1 MLPDRTARCL
11 VLLVGVQHLAC
22 VLTHSSACLQP
33 FSLNGAGEQLKR
45 AYKLVTEGKFSDALR
60 AINQVLWTIP
70 LVVVDTRREVD
81 ELKELIGIC
90 K

>member
-1 MLPDRTARCL
+1 MVSQGLS
-11 VLLVGVQHLAC
+11 C
-22 VLTHSSACLQP
+22 VLPHSTACLQP